1 MSVNKKV
8 YVKITALDFNEQPL
22 EYIEGEVSSGS
33 VNIDGN
39 SVVRRT
45 CNLSLIVK
53 NLNITDYYWG
63 IKTKFRLEMGD
74 ENEWNDEGI
83 FVITSFSTTHNI
95 NNYSINI
102 SGKDK
107 MSLLNG
113 DLSGSLY
120 ASIDFGVEETIEKD
134 GTINY
139 RNIPIE
145 EIIRESVHT
154 YAQEPYHNIVIN
166 DLDEAAVELLE
177 YKGEQ
182 PLYLL
187 RNDNTDE
194 FVNYTPNGSLK
205 VTLENQEVIDI
216 SKIPNYDNRVNID
229 DKDNNPTKITIGNN
243 NEIFYTVGKL
253 EKGQTAG
260 YRATDLTYAGDLIS
274 NIGESLTSIFDK
286 IVKMLGNYE
295 YFYNT
300 KGQFVFQKKK
310 NYLDSIKT
318 NLIKVDDESY
328 YDASIYH
335 SAIAYSFADGELI
348 QSYQNAPNITNIKN
362 DFSVWGQRVSASG
375 AKIPIHY
382 RLAIGIKPIEYKEYS
397 IEDYDWR
404 ELIYQMAIDFYSG
417 NNYEKTGYE
426 PYYIDLYSF
435 WRELYNPEDKT
446 EEYYQEGDNK
456 YWNKKVIENPE
467 TLNFWFD
474 FVEADNELNK
484 FSIQNIGSRL
494 KAVKDDNIKAIYYRR
509 VPNLIYVSATD
520 SNKADSFTGYTKVQI
535 QAELK
540 NLFSISGQGK
550 SAHDEMDTL
559 LYNHLYAADS
569 ITLRTLPIYSLQPN
583 TRIIVRDKLSGID
596 GEYIINKIGYS
607 LGHNSTMN
615 ITAFKVPQHLK

>member
-45 CNLSLIVK
+45 CNLSLIAK
-53 NLNITDYYWG
+53 NLDITDYYWG

-145 EIIRESVHT
+145 EIIRESVHI

-205 VTLENQEVIDI
+205 VTPQGQGEINI
-216 SKIPNYDNRVNID
+216 SDIPNYDNRVNID
-229 DKDNNPTKITIGNN
+229 NKDNDPTKIVLGNSD
-243 NEIFYTVGKL
+243 IVYTVGKL

-300 KGQFVFQKKK
+300 KGQFIFQKKK

-318 NLIKVDDESY
+318 NLIKADDESY

-335 SAIAYSFADGELI
+335 STIAYSFADGELI
-348 QSYQNAPNITNIKN
+348 QSYQNASNITNIKN

-382 RLAIGIKPIEYKEYS
+382 RVAIGTKPIEYKEYN

-404 ELIYQMAIDFYSG
+404 ELIYQMAVDFYSG

-426 PYYIDLYSF
+426 PYYVDLYSF
-435 WRELYNPEDKT
+435 WRELYNPEGEA

-509 VPNLIYVSATD
+509 VPNLIYVSAAD
-520 SNKADSFTGYTKVQI
+520 GNKADSFTGYTKVQI

-540 NLFSISGQGK
+540 NLFSISSQGK

-583 TRIIVRDKLSGID
+583 TRIMVRDELSGID
-596 GEYIINKIGYS
+596 GEYIINKISYS
-607 LGHNSTMN
+607 LGHNSTMS
-615 ITAFKVPQHLK
+615 ITASKVPQRLK